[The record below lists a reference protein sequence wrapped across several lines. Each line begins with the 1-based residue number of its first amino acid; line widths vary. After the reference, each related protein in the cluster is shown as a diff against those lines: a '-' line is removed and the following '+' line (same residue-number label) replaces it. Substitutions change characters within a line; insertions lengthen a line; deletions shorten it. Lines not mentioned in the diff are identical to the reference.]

1 METNS
6 NNNNNRKEGKLE
18 TWVWLVSQHPMAAA
32 AQRSR
37 VESLSV
43 WTWMSD
49 CTAIGFPL
57 SFCTGTE
64 EIAGWEKVTWPNESS
79 HPPRKCLNTIS
90 LLSHCSSLLC
100 LSNTMFVCCLHAPVQ
115 SSDCSEDCSCPS
127 VCISR
132 KMSLFSPIP
141 LLTFIFFVSW
151 SVYPIFNPLPRIFW
165 DIIKSLDGKSF
176 SLNNILRCAGKRIP
190 LGSFKGNCIPTV
202 SIAGVPR
209 DGIYTQLFAR

>member
-1 METNS
+1 MDVRLRCHWVPIVILHWDRRNCWM
-6 NNNNNRKEGKLE
+6 GKGHL
-18 TWVWLVSQHPMAAA
+18 
-32 AQRSR
+32 AQRIIS
-37 VESLSV
+37 
-43 WTWMSD
+43 
-49 CTAIGFPL
+49 
-57 SFCTGTE
+57 
-64 EIAGWEKVTWPNESS
+64 
-79 HPPRKCLNTIS
+79 PPRKRLNTIS

-165 DIIKSLDGKSF
+165 DIIESLDGKSF
-176 SLNNILRCAGKRIP
+176 SPNNILRCAGKRIP

-209 DGIYTQLFAR
+209 DGIYTQSFAS